1 MADFV
6 HVADLENLPPG
17 ALLGVD
23 VAGRAIVLANV
34 DGEIHALDGI
44 CTHME
49 ARLAEGSLYEGC
61 LMCPVH
67 GGEFDVRTGEA
78 VTLPAIED
86 LGTHQVRVQDGSIL
100 VRLSD

>member
-1 MADFV
+1 MGDFV
-6 HVADLENLPPG
+6 HVADLKNLPPG

-34 DGEIHALDGI
+34 DGEIYALDGI

-49 ARLAEGSLYEGC
+49 ARLAEGSLYEEC

-78 VTLPAIED
+78 VTLPAVAD
-86 LGTHQVRVQDGSIL
+86 LMTHRVRVEGSAIL
-100 VRLSD
+100 IDVGS